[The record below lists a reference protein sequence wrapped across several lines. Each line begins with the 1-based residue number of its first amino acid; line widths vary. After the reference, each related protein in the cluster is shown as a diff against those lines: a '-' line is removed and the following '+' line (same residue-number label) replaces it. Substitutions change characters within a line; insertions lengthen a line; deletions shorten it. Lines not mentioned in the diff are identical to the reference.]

1 MKAKNSKATFS
12 GIRQQSENENFNP
25 YVHRPMNWL
34 GDVAGIE
41 LDTHNDHVVS
51 NHRRRLPQLLHD
63 HDDLSFWCGKH
74 MVLISEV
81 STADTDDDSHGTS
94 KRAQTYFSS
103 RVQSDDDLDGMHQ
116 IGNDQDDLLLWS
128 KQSHMNTMVRI
139 GGVITKRSGVFPPI
153 AAGETTYRNFHK
165 LTLQEGPGIV
175 PAGRLPRNKED
186 VVEPNTAEMLATF
199 VVDNHFKSQD
209 VHPCL
214 EILPQE
220 LPKKYITFAK
230 LNISPRLDDL
240 KMVKDELL
248 ETYAELQRKSS
259 SFRKYVTF
267 KKNYND
273 LLLYILCE
281 LVQNALL
288 SEEIVTGFASGL
300 TYLDV
305 KVDNLCNKETC
316 ERLIGE
322 TKLTLH
328 RE

>member
-1 MKAKNSKATFS
+1 
-12 GIRQQSENENFNP
+12 
-25 YVHRPMNWL
+25 
-34 GDVAGIE
+34 
-41 LDTHNDHVVS
+41 
-51 NHRRRLPQLLHD
+51 
-63 HDDLSFWCGKH
+63 
-74 MVLISEV
+74 
-81 STADTDDDSHGTS
+81 
-94 KRAQTYFSS
+94 
-103 RVQSDDDLDGMHQ
+103 
-116 IGNDQDDLLLWS
+116 
-128 KQSHMNTMVRI
+128 MNTMVRI

-153 AAGETTYRNFHK
+153 AAG
-165 LTLQEGPGIV
+165 
-175 PAGRLPRNKED
+175 ED

-209 VHPCL
+209 VH
-214 EILPQE
+214 ILPQE
-220 LPKKYITFAK
+220 LSKKYITFAK

-240 KMVKDELL
+240 KMVKDELS

-305 KVDNLCNKETC
+305 KVDNLYNKV
-316 ERLIGE
+316 
-322 TKLTLH
+322 LTFAL
-328 RE
+328 